1 MIPMKLNTAKKRV
14 TKLSP
19 MKVMRL
25 AKASK
30 ELEDMDFD
38 QMRSLTP
45 AERASW
51 GRARR
56 GPGRP
61 RKAAVDRA
69 ARVLVTIAPTLLA
82 EADGYARRQG
92 ISRAELI
99 ARGIVAVLAKG
110 RGNRKTD

>member
-1 MIPMKLNTAKKRV
+1 MNPMKLNIPRKRV

-19 MKVMRL
+19 MKMMRL

-30 ELEDMDFD
+30 ELEGMDFD

-45 AERASW
+45 DERASW
-51 GRARR
+51 DRAKR

-61 RKAAVDRA
+61 RKAAADKA

-92 ISRAELI
+92 ISRAELV
-99 ARGIVAVLAKG
+99 ARGLVAVLAKD
-110 RGNRKTD
+110 RGNRKTG